1 MFNMNETGELLY
13 SLTNAIISLDETIQ
27 NAYQQTQ
34 DKNDNIKSESKEVNV
49 NIKASKKTADV
60 ISAICNS
67 VENLISVVDKSRN
80 VSATT
85 DILVNIVSSVKTLE
99 SVSTVGALKSAMNLN
114 YIAKSV
120 VSFIESLNKSP
131 KLKTM
136 KLENGETLQAPMM
149 INTVT
154 HLLTML
160 SGLSAK
166 SYKTIKE
173 WLPKIGTVII
183 DFIDKLNNIKIKKV
197 KDNGKLPF
205 VDVLDSVLS
214 SRIMLL
220 PVAGASLSL
229 GAGMLGNGLD
239 ILNKA
244 ISKMPSKEKVNNFGK
259 VIKDVLLV
267 SGIIVAEVALIG
279 ALFSFATLGKGFVI
293 LTAALAG
300 TVGLSI
306 GFSKLLGKNAFDDKK
321 SKQVTNSLMNVAK
334 ALLISAGVIAVTAGV
349 GAFVAAV
356 GYETVLTGIGS
367 MFTGL
372 VATALLMWGTSKIID
387 KLITQKNMSGFSQLI
402 WGIGLSTGVL
412 LIAAA
417 LNKVINIEAV
427 MSGLGYLAIGLGA
440 LVLISS
446 GIAFTSWIINKL
458 VKPKEM
464 VLTFGALALSMMLAV
479 GSMWFVTKVP
489 EIITLDIFLSG
500 MSTLLVSMA
509 GLTILSLAFAGI
521 GWLGQKLWKQMLVG
535 AGVIVGVSAI
545 IMLMSKVLLPPYFDL
560 LDRIHNMSEGSIL
573 SGTGTI
579 AALVLGFGGIIT
591 AIGSLTFLLPV
602 LAIGGAI
609 MLGISGLL
617 YVVTET
623 VDNYVDLIER
633 IKKIGGKKVFD
644 DGTVLITDTIMP
656 SFQNIVT
663 AFLDMK
669 IGGLFGPAE
678 ILAKGAT
685 LKSMMEPI
693 HEFIDIIG
701 KMANLQY
708 ISGYDSKGNPIYK
721 PFKAG
726 DFKLAADSLSDG
738 FSYFIEKLSA
748 GFEKMSL
755 SSMMMVKLMGDN
767 LNPIIDSASK
777 FVNIVQQM
785 LTGKYVDGYDENGKP
800 IYTKFTD
807 KDFKAAGKTIAESF
821 GLFISELGKGLDS
834 LSIGDCIALK
844 IISGPLNEVMCAVD
858 KFVNSIKVFMNPDGL
873 YCIKGYDEKGNPIYD
888 TNNPVDVNVVATN
901 LVNNFIHFITELNRL
916 AEMKDTIESVSKALS
931 YISSGESNWFSADVK
946 PLSDSLN
953 QTIKGLVDV
962 KAQLD
967 KLGAQG
973 GDTKVLTSFAEDI
986 LNMMNIFSKDLKFDE
1001 NVIEKY
1007 SKLEDLVDDYISDI
1021 VDDIIKVRGNI
1032 IKKAGSEEAL
1042 FGFVTNL
1049 VDTINTFDNLK
1060 VMENGKLLSQQMNE
1074 ISLSMN
1080 KFVDANDK
1088 FTSSLKQDKKMIE
1101 MLIDEIDDLNDV
1113 LIDNQKPLIK
1123 SLEKLTASYKDFTDQ
1138 MKEASKAIQGIQAS
1152 TVNIE
1157 KQATSPQPVQVV
1169 QQDDRQIIIQIVDKD
1184 GRFTNLKANMKRI

>member
-1 MFNMNETGELLY
+1 MNETGELLY

-67 VENLISVVDKSRN
+67 VENLISVVDKSKN

-99 SVSTVGALKSAMNLN
+99 SVSTIGALKSAMNLN

-120 VSFIESLNKSP
+120 VGFIESLNKSP

-136 KLENGETLQAPMM
+136 KLKNGESLQAPMM

-244 ISKMPSKEKVNNFGK
+244 ISKIPSKEKVNNFDK

-279 ALFSFATLGKGFVI
+279 TLFSFATLGKGFVI

-334 ALLISAGVIAVTAGV
+334 ALLISAGVIAVASGV

-387 KLITQKNMSGFSQLI
+387 KLITKKNMSGFGQLI

-427 MSGLGYLAIGLGA
+427 MSGLSYLAIGLGA

-458 VKPKEM
+458 VKLKKI
-464 VLTFGALALSMMLAV
+464 VLTFGTLTLSMMLAV
-479 GSMWFVTKVP
+479 GPMWFVTKVP

-509 GLTILSLAFAGI
+509 GMTILSLAFAGI
-521 GWLGQKLWKQMLVG
+521 GWLGQKLWKKMLVG
-535 AGVIVGVSAI
+535 AAVIVGVSAI

-560 LDRIHNMSEGSIL
+560 LDRIHNMPEGSIL

-579 AALVLGFGGIIT
+579 AALVLGFGVIIT
-591 AIGSLTFLLPV
+591 VIGSLTFLLPA

-708 ISGYDSKGNPIYK
+708 ISGYDSKG
-721 PFKAG
+721 
-726 DFKLAADSLSDG
+726 
-738 FSYFIEKLSA
+738 
-748 GFEKMSL
+748 
-755 SSMMMVKLMGDN
+755 
-767 LNPIIDSASK
+767 
-777 FVNIVQQM
+777 
-785 LTGKYVDGYDENGKP
+785 KP

-844 IISGPLNEVMCAVD
+844 IISGPLNEVMSAVD

-967 KLGAQG
+967 NLGAQG

-986 LNMMNIFSKDLKFDE
+986 LNMMNIFSKDLNFDE

-1157 KQATSPQPVQVV
+1157 KQATSPQPVQPVQVV

>member
-1 MFNMNETGELLY
+1 MNETGELLY
-13 SLTNAIISLDETIQ
+13 SLTNAIIGLDETIQ

-34 DKNDNIKSESKEVNV
+34 DKNDDVKSESKEVNV

-67 VENLISVVDKSRN
+67 VENLISVVDKSKN

-99 SVSTVGALKSAMNLN
+99 SVSTAGALKSAITLSF
-114 YIAKSV
+114 ISKSV
-120 VSFIESLNKSP
+120 INFIESLNKSP

-136 KLENGETLQAPMM
+136 KLKSGESLQAPMM

-160 SGLSAK
+160 SELSAK

-173 WLPKIGTVII
+173 WLPKIGNVIV

-197 KDNGKLPF
+197 KNNDKLPI

-214 SRIMLL
+214 ARIMLL

-229 GAGMLGNGLD
+229 GAGMLGKGLD

-244 ISKMPSKEKVNNFGK
+244 ISKMPTKEKVNNFSK

-267 SGIIVAEVALIG
+267 SGIIVAEVALVG

-334 ALLISAGVIAVTAGV
+334 ALLISAGVIVVAAGV
-349 GAFVAAV
+349 GAFISAV
-356 GYETVLTGIGS
+356 GYETVLMGIGS
-367 MFTGL
+367 MLAGL
-372 VATALLMWGTSKIID
+372 VATAILMWGTSKIID
-387 KLITQKNMSGFSQLI
+387 KLITKKTMSGFGQLI

-417 LNKVINIEAV
+417 LDKVINIEAV

-489 EIITLDIFLSG
+489 EIITLDVFLSG

-560 LDRIHNMSEGSIL
+560 LDRIHSMPEGSIL

-591 AIGSLTFLLPV
+591 VIGSLTFLLPV

-623 VDNYVDLIER
+623 VDNYVDLIEH
-633 IKKIGGKKVFD
+633 INKIGGKKVFD
-644 DGTVLITDTIMP
+644 DGTALITGTIIP

-669 IGGLFGPAE
+669 VGGFFGPAE

-726 DFKLAADSLSDG
+726 DFKLAADSLSEG

-755 SSMMMVKLMGDN
+755 SSMMMVKLMGDD
-767 LNPIIDSASK
+767 LNPIIDSTSK

-844 IISGPLNEVMCAVD
+844 IISGPLNEVMSAVD

-967 KLGAQG
+967 KLGTQG

-986 LNMMNIFSKDLKFDE
+986 LNMMNIFSKDLNFDE
-1001 NVIEKY
+1001 NVIKKY

>member
-67 VENLISVVDKSRN
+67 VENLISVVDKSKN

-99 SVSTVGALKSAMNLN
+99 SVSTIGALKSAMNLN

-120 VSFIESLNKSP
+120 VGFIESLNKSP

-136 KLENGETLQAPMM
+136 KLKNGESLQAPMM

-154 HLLTML
+154 HLLTIL

-244 ISKMPSKEKVNNFGK
+244 ISKMPSKEKVNNFDK

-279 ALFSFATLGKGFVI
+279 TLFSFATLGKGFVI

-334 ALLISAGVIAVTAGV
+334 ALLISAGVIAVASGV

-387 KLITQKNMSGFSQLI
+387 KLITRKNMSGFSQLI

-458 VKPKEM
+458 LKPKKI
-464 VLTFGALALSMMLAV
+464 VLTFGTLTLSIMLAV
-479 GSMWFVTKVP
+479 GPMWFVTKVP

-521 GWLGQKLWKQMLVG
+521 GWLGQKLWRKMLVG
-535 AGVIVGVSAI
+535 AVVIVGVSAI

-560 LDRIHNMSEGSIL
+560 LDRIHNMPEGSIL

-579 AALVLGFGGIIT
+579 AALVLGFGVIIT
-591 AIGSLTFLLPV
+591 VIGSLTFLLPALV
-602 LAIGGAI
+602 IGGAI

-623 VDNYVDLIER
+623 IDNYVDLIER

-708 ISGYDSKGNPIYK
+708 ISGYDSKG
-721 PFKAG
+721 
-726 DFKLAADSLSDG
+726 
-738 FSYFIEKLSA
+738 
-748 GFEKMSL
+748 
-755 SSMMMVKLMGDN
+755 
-767 LNPIIDSASK
+767 
-777 FVNIVQQM
+777 
-785 LTGKYVDGYDENGKP
+785 KP
-800 IYTKFTD
+800 IYTKLTD

-844 IISGPLNEVMCAVD
+844 IISGPLNEVMSAVD

-967 KLGAQG
+967 NLGAQG

-986 LNMMNIFSKDLKFDE
+986 LNMMNIFSKDLNFDE

-1049 VDTINTFDNLK
+1049 VDTINTFDNIK
-1060 VMENGKLLSQQMNE
+1060 VMENGNLLSQQMNE

-1157 KQATSPQPVQVV
+1157 KQATSPQPVQPVQVV